1 MNRYFK
7 IVVAMFLMI
16 FTFVSTLQPLAVQAA
31 TQLADGEYSIGFK
44 VIKDTSDE
52 VSKMNDYVISP
63 ATLKV
68 KDGKQKVSFTLKN
81 SEWITKFTTEKNG
94 QFVDVNVIGENKE
107 QNTRVVEFDIVDV
120 ANLLNGK
127 VKVDID
133 AMDYHH
139 IFDVRI
145 KFDSSSIT
153 LIKAEKPNEKEDPAN
168 KPDPNEKPDPSQKP
182 DQKPD
187 PDQQPNSNTIA
198 DGEYSIPFKVL
209 KDKTDEESR
218 MNTYMVNPGVLKVK
232 NGKKKA
238 VVTLTDNVSIKNFQ
252 TEKDGSFVDAKIVSE
267 DKEKNTRVVEFEVDN
282 LSKKLNA
289 KIFIEVASRNYK
301 QTHEVQLS
309 FDQEKLK
316 PIKNEEKQP
325 DEDKKPEA
333 EKPNVET
340 IKDGEYSINFKA
352 LKDQT
357 EEISMMNTY
366 TKSPGVLKVKNGK
379 KYVSFTLT
387 NSAWITKFEFEKN
400 GSFIDASVLSEDKK
414 ADTRVVEVEVNDL
427 SKKLNAKVKVD
438 IDSMNYHHFYN
449 IQFAFDKDSIQPVE
463 NQGGNNNEGGNENQG
478 GNNNQGN
485 NTTIDPKALKD
496 GEYSIGF
503 KVLKDQTEEIS
514 IMNTYT
520 KSPGV
525 LKVKDGK
532 KYVSFTLTNSAWITK
547 FEYEKNGSFVD
558 AKALSE
564 NKEKNTKV
572 VEIEVDD
579 LSKKLN
585 AKVKVDI
592 DAMNY
597 HHFYDVQFV
606 FDQNSIKVSGNE
618 DGNNNEGGNENQ
630 GGNDSQGGNDN
641 QGGNNSQ
648 GGNDNQG
655 GNNNQEGD
663 NKPKVI
669 VDPKNLVDGQYD
681 IPFKVL
687 KDKTNELS
695 KMHDY
700 TVHPAKLIVKDGK
713 KYIEM
718 TLKNSAWITKFQTEN
733 NGLFADAKIVSEDKN
748 ANTRVVQFEVS
759 DLFAKLNAKVKVD
772 INEMNYHHFYDVQIQ
787 FDTNNIGALGTIKED
802 PKKDPKND
810 PKNPVTTPKV
820 DNVKTVGTPDFN
832 RNADGKKKNEA
843 TNNDAKKEK
852 NSKTADT
859 AQLGLYMVLLLGSL
873 ALLVRKYRAGRL

>member
-478 GNNNQGN
+478 
-485 NTTIDPKALKD
+485 
-496 GEYSIGF
+496 
-503 KVLKDQTEEIS
+503 
-514 IMNTYT
+514 
-520 KSPGV
+520 
-525 LKVKDGK
+525 
-532 KYVSFTLTNSAWITK
+532 
-547 FEYEKNGSFVD
+547 
-558 AKALSE
+558 
-564 NKEKNTKV
+564 
-572 VEIEVDD
+572 
-579 LSKKLN
+579 
-585 AKVKVDI
+585 
-592 DAMNY
+592 
-597 HHFYDVQFV
+597 
-606 FDQNSIKVSGNE
+606 
-618 DGNNNEGGNENQ
+618 
-630 GGNDSQGGNDN
+630 
-641 QGGNNSQ
+641 
-648 GGNDNQG
+648 
-655 GNNNQEGD
+655 
-663 NKPKVI
+663 
-669 VDPKNLVDGQYD
+669 
-681 IPFKVL
+681 
-687 KDKTNELS
+687 
-695 KMHDY
+695 
-700 TVHPAKLIVKDGK
+700 
-713 KYIEM
+713 
-718 TLKNSAWITKFQTEN
+718 
-733 NGLFADAKIVSEDKN
+733 
-748 ANTRVVQFEVS
+748 
-759 DLFAKLNAKVKVD
+759 
-772 INEMNYHHFYDVQIQ
+772 
-787 FDTNNIGALGTIKED
+787 
-802 PKKDPKND
+802 
-810 PKNPVTTPKV
+810 
-820 DNVKTVGTPDFN
+820 
-832 RNADGKKKNEA
+832 
-843 TNNDAKKEK
+843 
-852 NSKTADT
+852 
-859 AQLGLYMVLLLGSL
+859 
-873 ALLVRKYRAGRL
+873 